1 MKWGKRT
8 GADMTDAN
16 KPIGYFIELRNLSA
30 GRQIFS
36 AATSDVTKEQFD
48 KLWHSVGDSI
58 YKMQSAVDVDRW
70 QQFELRITPI
80 THT

>member
-1 MKWGKRT
+1 
-8 GADMTDAN
+8 MTDGN
-16 KPIGYFIELRNLSA
+16 KPLGYFIELRNLSA

-48 KLWHSVGDSI
+48 RLWGSVGDAI
-58 YKMQSAVDVDRW
+58 YRMQSSAVDVDRLQW